1 MNQLIKIKKSV
12 HAGKITQ
19 SFEDRSQLSKDKPV
33 RSLTISLKRSFG
45 RDDKGHISVRHKGGG
60 VKKLYRI
67 ISTLDQFKDKKAIVH
82 SLAYDPYRTA
92 FIALIEFEDGKKAYI
107 LAPEK
112 LEIGKEVTCSDKAE
126 VKPGNRMMLKN
137 IPTGTQIHCIQF
149 LPESKNG
156 FATSAGASASIM
168 ALEAGYALIKMPSG
182 EIRKVNE
189 KCFASIG
196 QVSNSVHSRIRIGKA
211 GRNRKI
217 GIRPSVRGKAMH
229 PGAHPHG
236 GGEGVNSIGLKYPKS
251 PWGQIAI
258 GGKTRRKKYSDKFI
272 VTGRKRKKR

>member
-1 MNQLIKIKKSV
+1 MIKIKKSS
-12 HAGKITQ
+12 HAGKIIQT
-19 SFEDRSQLSKDKPV
+19 FEDRSMLYKGKPV

-45 RDDKGHISVRHKGGG
+45 RDAKGHISVRHKGGG

-67 ISTLDQFKDKKAIVH
+67 ISTLDQFKGEKAVVQ
-82 SLAYDPYRTA
+82 SLQYDPYRTA
-92 FIALIEFEDGKKAYI
+92 FIALVEFENGKKAYI

-112 LEIGKEVTCSDKAE
+112 IKVGQTVSGDEKAD
-126 VKPGNRMMLKN
+126 VNFGNRMMLKN
-137 IPTGTQIHCIQF
+137 IPTGTQINSIQF
-149 LPESKNG
+149 RPESKNL
-156 FATSAGASASIM
+156 FATSAGASATIM

-182 EIRKVNE
+182 EVRKINE
-189 KCFASIG
+189 KCFASVG
-196 QVSNSVHSRIRIGKA
+196 QVSNSVHSRIKIGKA

-229 PGAHPHG
+229 PAAHPHG

-258 GGKTRRKKYSDKFI
+258 GGKTRRKKFSDKFI